1 MSVND
6 LEVSLELREYLRLH
20 DEVGRPEPRQAL
32 LTHVQRLGRR
42 RSRVAVL
49 CGLAASGRRGRGC
62 LWQGCR
68 QGSF

>member
-32 LTHVQRLGRR
+32 FPHVERLLGSRIGRTI
-42 RSRVAVL
+42 AVVR
-49 CGLAASGRRGRGC
+49 GRHRRGG
-62 LWQGCR
+62 G
-68 QGSF
+68 